1 MSIAS
6 LGGSPVATFVQVVGN
21 EAAAAQKAQKAS
33 ASQTTAL
40 AHFTAATKT
49 LSSPAALLKDYKSL
63 QVVLSA
69 YGMSSQIK
77 STAVLS
83 KLMTQDP
90 TSPTSLAKKSG
101 NAVWQTF
108 AKAMSSWNPTPFTE
122 SVVSNIT
129 QGYVLAQY
137 ENQQQ
142 EASPGLGDALYYA
155 RNAAAVTSIPQLMSD
170 SRMLNVTLIMNG
182 VDPLQ
187 YGALDY
193 TQQKQMVTRMVN
205 LSDFKSTTTINRNAE
220 RYLCM
225 LQINPDLAPT
235 TSSAGSADPLLT
247 LFNRSGSTDS
257 LTALAAG
264 GLSFSA

>member
-1 MSIAS
+1 MSISS
-6 LGGSPVATFVQVVGN
+6 LGGSPVATFIHIAGN
-21 EAAAAQKAQKAS
+21 ETRAAQKAQKAS
-33 ASQTTAL
+33 ASETSAL

-49 LSSPAALLKDYKSL
+49 LTSPAALLKDYKTL

-69 YGMSSQIK
+69 YGMSNQINA
-77 STAVLS
+77 TAVLS

-90 TSPTSLAKKSG
+90 TSATSLARTSG
-101 NAVWQTF
+101 NAAWQTF
-108 AKAMSSWNPTPFTE
+108 ASAMSSWKPTPFTA

-142 EASPGLGDALYYA
+142 DASPGLGDALYYA
-155 RNAAAVTSIPQLMSD
+155 RNASSVKSVSQLMAD
-170 SRMLNVTLIMNG
+170 SRLLNVTLIMHG
-182 VDPLQ
+182 VNPTQ

-193 TQQKQMVTRMVN
+193 TLQKQMVTKMVN
-205 LSDFKSTTTINRNAE
+205 LSDFKSTSTINRNAE

-225 LQINPDLAPT
+225 LQTNPDWAPT
-235 TSSAGSADPLLT
+235 APSAGSANPLLT
-247 LFNRSGSTDS
+247 LFNSSGGANS

-264 GLSFSA
+264 ALSFSA